1 MFANKYAMS
10 RESHQECKDADQEKL
25 SAQAIRVSLGSLLIC
40 FEKANLE
47 LWRAIQRQMHGSPY
61 VVGKQCD
68 GIMCHEGNVPCNQVL
83 YIKMQALVI
92 DNMQV
97 EGKKVVDTALK
108 SCYGVS

>member
-1 MFANKYAMS
+1 M
-10 RESHQECKDADQEKL
+10 
-25 SAQAIRVSLGSLLIC
+25 LGS
-40 FEKANLE
+40 
-47 LWRAIQRQMHGSPY
+47 SY

-92 DNMQV
+92 DNTQV
-97 EGKKVVDTALK
+97 EAKNVVDTAWK